1 MAGSRVMDA
10 GMVTSTA
17 PAEPRATDA
26 GRVLWQEHHDR
37 VFGDLPL
44 LAPLTDAERRQLVRL
59 LGRVADIG

>member
-1 MAGSRVMDA
+1 
-10 GMVTSTA
+10 MVTSTA